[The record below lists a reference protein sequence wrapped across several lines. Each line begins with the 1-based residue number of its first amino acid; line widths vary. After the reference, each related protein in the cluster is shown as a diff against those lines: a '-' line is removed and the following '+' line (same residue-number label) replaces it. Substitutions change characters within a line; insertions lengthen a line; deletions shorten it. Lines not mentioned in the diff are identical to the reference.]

1 MILAILIFVTEVIT
15 RYWIKQLTRVSVQIH
30 FFRRR
35 QKVIGHFIFSSK
47 IPRRDQNPDSKS
59 DGSSDRFMDRSTTS
73 GQFTRTLPVSDYW
86 TRIHT
91 WPNQGFLVQLNP
103 YWKTHPNIFPK
114 FWFSGGDPQ
123 RFLESSSIVF
133 DNRFQKTGWLMTR
146 KFVNKG

>member
-73 GQFTRTLPVSDYW
+73 GQFTRTESFPSPIIELVF
-86 TRIHT
+86 TRDRIRDS
-91 WPNQGFLVQLNP
+91 W
-103 YWKTHPNIFPK
+103 
-114 FWFSGGDPQ
+114 
-123 RFLESSSIVF
+123 SSLTLI
-133 DNRFQKTGWLMTR
+133 G
-146 KFVNKG
+146 